1 MAKFV
6 GTFMVAFGLS
16 LLLIPGLG
24 ILYGLSKKHV
34 ILPIYAH
41 ITDPGPLYV
50 DDKRCCR

>member
-16 LLLIPGLG
+16 LLIIPGLG

-34 ILPIYAH
+34 ILSIYAH